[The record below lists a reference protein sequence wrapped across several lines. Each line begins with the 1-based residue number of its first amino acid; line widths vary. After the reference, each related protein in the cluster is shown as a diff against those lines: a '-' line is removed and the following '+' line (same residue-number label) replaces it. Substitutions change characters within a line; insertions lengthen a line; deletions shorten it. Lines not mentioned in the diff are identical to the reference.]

1 MSLRSNLKTG
11 SRCYTDRSLVVAVM
25 YRCRSEISVSGVDM
39 LERVSHFIQ
48 IVSGIVLIAGVVLVV
63 LQINQA
69 DRLADA
75 DLVSDYLSQSANQA
89 GSAAGENPMRAFA
102 KLCDPSEVISTEE
115 ALVLHNLF
123 LQRLYL
129 GYNNLA
135 ITEARDAGP
144 EALEIAVQNFVQQMG
159 LIIAT
164 PQGRVWFHEHVKD
177 PELITAVQ
185 ASSYYSADCSDLGVI
200 TKLISSDA
208 MVKGKGT

>member
-1 MSLRSNLKTG
+1 
-11 SRCYTDRSLVVAVM
+11 
-25 YRCRSEISVSGVDM
+25 M

-89 GSAAGENPMRAFA
+89 SSAAGENPMHAFA
-102 KLCDPSEVISTEE
+102 KLCDPFEVISTEE

-135 ITEARDAGP
+135 ITQARDAGP
-144 EALEIAVQNFVQQMG
+144 
-159 LIIAT
+159 
-164 PQGRVWFHEHVKD
+164 
-177 PELITAVQ
+177 
-185 ASSYYSADCSDLGVI
+185 
-200 TKLISSDA
+200 
-208 MVKGKGT
+208 